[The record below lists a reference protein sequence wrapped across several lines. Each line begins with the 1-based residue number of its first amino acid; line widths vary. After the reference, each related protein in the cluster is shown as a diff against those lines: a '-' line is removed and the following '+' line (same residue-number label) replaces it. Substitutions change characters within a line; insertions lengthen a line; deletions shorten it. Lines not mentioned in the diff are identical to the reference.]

1 MLFFNWIWKK
11 RNDDTIAWEEK
22 NGITTLVKKTKAPSK
37 KLPRSKSEERNNR
50 KRRTTGNKKATFHV
64 IDEELYVRIRRLF
77 GFNPNFHQFL
87 DKGVTIFF
95 RILIC
100 GKSDLY

>member
-11 RNDDTIAWEEK
+11 RNDNTISWEEN
-22 NGITTLVKKTKAPSK
+22 NGITTLMKKSKSPSK

-50 KRRTTGNKKATFHV
+50 KRKITGNKKATFHI

-77 GFNPNFHQFL
+77 GFNSNFHQFL
-87 DKGVTIFF
+87 DKRVNIFF
-95 RILIC
+95 RNLK
-100 GKSDLY
+100 G